1 VLGALSTGHKIG
13 LLGVAVIFIVFA
25 LTSSLLVPRYR
36 PDFPGAR
43 KGLFIAGTVVL
54 FVAMLLAVEFFA
66 VEQEEAAGHEGAT
79 TEETTAEAPG
89 QSAVA
94 VTAQDFRFELPS
106 KTLSAG
112 EHTFEL
118 DNKGKVPHNLFIKG
132 PGVGNKGTK
141 TIQPGDKADVKVTLK
156 KGRYELY
163 CAVPGH
169 KQLGMDETIT
179 VS

>member
-13 LLGVAVIFIVFA
+13 LLTVAGIFIAFA
-25 LTSSLLVPRYR
+25 LISSLLIPRYR

-43 KGLFIAGTVVL
+43 KGLFIGATVTL

-66 VEQEEAAGHEGAT
+66 VEQEEASGHEGAT
-79 TEETTAEAPG
+79 TEQTTTQAPG
-89 QSAVA
+89 ASKVA
-94 VTAQDFRFELPS
+94 VTAVDFRFELPS
-106 KTLSAG
+106 KTVSAG
-112 EHTFEL
+112 EQTFEL
-118 DNKGKVPHNLFIKG
+118 ENKGKVPHNLFVKG

-141 TIQPGDKADVKVTLK
+141 TIQPGEKVDLTVTLK
-156 KGRYELY
+156 KGHYELY

-179 VS
+179 AT

>member
-1 VLGALSTGHKIG
+1 MLGALSTGHKIG
-13 LLGVAVIFIVFA
+13 LFAVAVVFILFA

-43 KGLFIAGTVVL
+43 KGLFIVGTVAL

-79 TEETTAEAPG
+79 TEETTTGAPAA
-89 QSAVA
+89 SAVA
-94 VTAQDFRFELPS
+94 VTAVDFRFELPS

-118 DNKGKVPHNLFIKG
+118 ENKGKAAHNLYVKG

-141 TIQPGDKADVKVTLK
+141 TIQPGEKADLTVTLK

-169 KQLGMDETIT
+169 KQLGMDVEVT